1 MIEITP
7 RNAFNYQM
15 KNNEKLVHYNP
26 QTVVD
31 DDHDDD
37 DEIETPNLHLI
48 ILCVPQLS

>member
-7 RNAFNYQM
+7 RNAFNYLM

-26 QTVVD
+26 QTVV
-31 DDHDDD
+31 DD